1 MSTPHRDHG
10 GTPETHS
17 SNHYSM
23 AMQRSGPTDAAED
36 EGLEYV
42 REALQ
47 AGGYGLAYTEPHAAT
62 HFVADTVP
70 RGSEVTHS
78 SSLTDVARTDQS
90 NSSRDAPVQGNS
102 IDQSSSIRTMTFQ
115 EIAAIIMPKNAN
127 SRANLPAT
135 DPRRQPNA
143 ILARDEISNRGLVV
157 DRAMVYQLIH
167 AGIIPDPAP
176 HYLWDEINPLISWY
190 IDELLVKLNS
200 LLEEENR
207 MRNRTKT
214 LIRRMATNKPPGNQH
229 EDLIKWCRTGGT
241 GTYRRKIN
249 FYMYDDWITRLERFD
264 FMEDVQI
271 IDMMVLISEVRH
283 RLHSNPM
290 IALRAPRP
298 PATQQLQPIL
308 PKPPTIPPSRSA
320 APKTKESFTV
330 YRDTPS
336 RTPLQWM
343 PQPNPATLQSRRNL
357 PTKLYLSKMPTF
369 NQQEHDAH
377 QFHHHGSSCTAPPET
392 YEANLMPLHDRTNL
406 PTNEPSVV
414 PPMATH
420 HGNLSAAPFV
430 PTTWTTNMFT
440 ADEALQEPLSQPSQL
455 ENQSAIPIAEGPSQV
470 FGWQPVHQA
479 KPPAAPIAAYSS
491 QTVNGG
497 AEEDVNGSGS
507 QSMVRQSHSPLR
519 ADHLFTMFGDADTLG
534 LYENLEFL
542 PLSPST
548 TSFAESLQREEALIA
563 QLRQEIVSHHDLK
576 EEDMHNPN
584 MPPHGHTDEVN
595 QWLDGTI
602 GSNPTKPTL
611 FRRMDEPAADDF
623 SQLARCIRFA
633 RSASQHTTNWRIHP
647 VHSQEMC
654 KLTNKYG
661 IELLRARSTLTYP
674 FAGAKYSLEEFKL
687 VVAIRF
693 AKHFPDRDCTA
704 VHVSQILESS
714 AYRDDGLLLS
724 RLTHVDEFL
733 FAKYVDP
740 IVQRYEDWR
749 EDTMTQRLY

>member
-190 IDELLVKLNS
+190 KDELLIKLNS

-229 EDLIKWCRTGGT
+229 EDLVKWCRTGGT

-249 FYMYDDWITRLERFD
+249 FYMYDDWITRLERFN

-271 IDMMVLISEVRH
+271 IDLMVLISEVRH

-290 IALRAPRP
+290 ILFRALHP

-308 PKPPTIPPSRSA
+308 PKPPTIPPSRRA
-320 APKTKESFTV
+320 APKTQESFTV

-343 PQPNPATLQSRRNL
+343 PQPNPAALQSRRNL
-357 PTKLYLSKMPTF
+357 PTKLHLLEMPTF

-377 QFHHHGSSCTAPPET
+377 QFHHHGSSRTALPET
-392 YEANLMPLHDRTNL
+392 YEANLMALHDRTNL
-406 PTNEPSVV
+406 PTNQPSVV
-414 PPMATH
+414 PPMVNH
-420 HGNLSAAPFV
+420 YENLSAAPFI
-430 PTTWTTNMFT
+430 PTNWTTNMFI
-440 ADEALQEPLSQPSQL
+440 ADGALQEPRSQLSQQ
-455 ENQSAIPIAEGPSQV
+455 EMQSAIPIAEGSSQV
-470 FGWQPVHQA
+470 SSWQPSHEANPTV
-479 KPPAAPIAAYSS
+479 APIAAYSS
-491 QTVNGG
+491 QTINGG
-497 AEEDVNGSGS
+497 AEEDVNGSSS
-507 QSMVRQSHSPLR
+507 QSTVRQSQSPLR
-519 ADHLFTMFGDADTLG
+519 EDHFFTMFGDADTLG
-534 LYENLEFL
+534 LYENAELL
-542 PLSPST
+542 PLSPSN
-548 TSFAESLQREEALIA
+548 TSFVESLQKEEALIA
-563 QLRQEIVSHHDLK
+563 QLRQEIVSHQTSRRKTCTIRTCLR
-576 EEDMHNPN
+576 
-584 MPPHGHTDEVN
+584 TD
-595 QWLDGTI
+595 
-602 GSNPTKPTL
+602 
-611 FRRMDEPAADDF
+611 
-623 SQLARCIRFA
+623 
-633 RSASQHTTNWRIHP
+633 
-647 VHSQEMC
+647 
-654 KLTNKYG
+654 
-661 IELLRARSTLTYP
+661 
-674 FAGAKYSLEEFKL
+674 
-687 VVAIRF
+687 
-693 AKHFPDRDCTA
+693 
-704 VHVSQILESS
+704 
-714 AYRDDGLLLS
+714 
-724 RLTHVDEFL
+724 
-733 FAKYVDP
+733 
-740 IVQRYEDWR
+740 
-749 EDTMTQRLY
+749 TQMR